1 MKIGSCLTSFRRI
14 IYTFASAMM
23 NEEQRERYSRHLM
36 LSEIGEEGQER
47 ILRARV
53 LVVGAGGLG
62 SPVLMYLAAAGVGT
76 IGIVDADTVDV
87 TNLQRQV
94 IHTQADAGR
103 PKAES
108 ARGAIEA
115 INSDVTVEA
124 YTGLL
129 TAQNAGNI
137 IGRYDFVIDA
147 TDNFAAKY
155 LINDTCV
162 ALGKPFSHGAI
173 SQFGGQV
180 FTHVPGSA
188 SLRDIFPEPPLP
200 ADINPNKGVLGAI
213 PGIAGTIQAAEALK
227 YITGA
232 GSLLTGRLL
241 TFDALAM
248 EFRVVKIVRSP
259 LPQARSLPD

>member
-1 MKIGSCLTSFRRI
+1 
-14 IYTFASAMM
+14 M
-23 NEEQRERYSRHLM
+23 NEEQRERYNRHITLN
-36 LSEIGEEGQER
+36 EVGEEGQER
-47 ILRARV
+47 ILKAKV

-94 IHTQADAGR
+94 IHTLADTGR
-103 PKAES
+103 LKAES
-108 ARGAIEA
+108 ARETIEA
-115 INSDVTVEA
+115 MNRDVAVETHA
-124 YTGLL
+124 QLL
-129 TAQNAGNI
+129 TAQNARYI
-137 IGRYDFVIDA
+137 IARYDFVIDA

-162 ALGKPFSHGAI
+162 DLGKPFSHGAI

-180 FTHVPGSA
+180 FTYVPGSA
-188 SLRDIFPEPPLP
+188 SLRDIFAEPPLP

-213 PGIAGTIQAAEALK
+213 PGITGTIQAAEALK

-232 GSLLTGRLL
+232 GRLLTDRLL
-241 TFDALAM
+241 TFDALTM
-248 EFRVVKIVRSP
+248 EFRVVKI
-259 LPQARSLPD
+259 A